1 MANTPTSKVI
11 FGTETLIDLTGDT
24 AEAGDVLLGKSFHLA
39 SGAQGTG
46 TLNPVLKEDIA
57 GVESSSTASAAH
69 ASGTYLYYNN
79 VLYKAT
85 ADIAQGDSI
94 VTSGASQNVELVTIG
109 GELVSLNTSL
119 AKLEVYVVTFA
130 SFNSLPQTY
139 PSSGTDA
146 NIETDMVCIHAELS
160 NPSAQLSNWEVD
172 TDTAGKVTV
181 GTGGSIS
188 GSTTLKL
195 YLAKSR

>member
-46 TLNPVLKEDIA
+46 TLNPALKEDIA
-57 GVESSSTASAAH
+57 GVEPSSTASAAH

-94 VTSGASQNVELVTIG
+94 VTSGASQNVEPVTVG
-109 GELVSLNTSL
+109 GELVTLNTSL
-119 AKLEVYVVTFA
+119 ANKQDKPIVYSVTTSNVSSVRFPA
-130 SFNSLPQTY
+130 
-139 PSSGTDA
+139 SGTDS
-146 NIETDMVCIHAELS
+146 NITTSSKVVAFASDNS
-160 NPSAQLSNWEVD
+160 GKPQKYSAINVYAGYVQITLPAVNTSTVTYEVH
-172 TDTAGKVTV
+172 
-181 GTGGSIS
+181 I
-188 GSTTLKL
+188 
-195 YLAKSR
+195 YN

>member
-24 AEAGDVLLGKSFHLA
+24 AEAGDVLLGKSFHLP

-46 TLNPVLKEDIA
+46 TLNPALKEDIA

-94 VTSGASQNVELVTIG
+94 VTSGASQNVELVTVG

-119 AKLEVYVVTFA
+119 TQKTLYYDLTVSAGTNTTIASVTDSKITEDYRPA
-130 SFNSLPQTY
+130 YFNRSKPTATFL
-139 PSSGTDA
+139 SSWSIDGTTHTFSITGTCTDA
-146 NIETDMVCIHAELS
+146 TNNTIQVELVRKD
-160 NPSAQLSNWEVD
+160 N
-172 TDTAGKVTV
+172 
-181 GTGGSIS
+181 
-188 GSTTLKL
+188 
-195 YLAKSR
+195 